1 MYDYEK
7 CSDDVKKL
15 INDVVKSFRK
25 TLKDNLVGVYL
36 HGSLAMGCFNPNYS
50 DIDMLIVVER
60 EMSVEDKRLFIGDF
74 LDTIKSKKIPKKGIE
89 FSVIQ
94 IKYLRNFEYPTPFEL
109 HYSKMWKE
117 AYEQNRVDFSKQ
129 NRDPDLAAHIV
140 VTLNRGMC
148 LYGEPIDKVFK
159 PIPEKF
165 YVESILHDAKD
176 IERNPMEDPVYSVLN
191 FCRILYYLKEKVVSS
206 KKEAGEWAIEILP
219 EDLKRLV
226 NKALRI
232 YMGDVKEIKWDER
245 RVKNFV
251 EFAFLEVKRLLSSF
265 KNSSS

>member
-1 MYDYEK
+1 
-7 CSDDVKKL
+7 
-15 INDVVKSFRK
+15 
-25 TLKDNLVGVYL
+25 
-36 HGSLAMGCFNPNYS
+36 
-50 DIDMLIVVER
+50 
-60 EMSVEDKRLFIGDF
+60 
-74 LDTIKSKKIPKKGIE
+74 
-89 FSVIQ
+89 
-94 IKYLRNFEYPTPFEL
+94 
-109 HYSKMWKE
+109 
-117 AYEQNRVDFSKQ
+117 
-129 NRDPDLAAHIV
+129 
-140 VTLNRGMC
+140 
-148 LYGEPIDKVFK
+148 DKVFK

-165 YVESILHDAKD
+165 YIESILHDAKD

-226 NKALRI
+226 NKVLRI

-251 EFAFLEVKRLLSSF
+251 EFVFLEVKRLLSSF

>member
-1 MYDYEK
+1 
-7 CSDDVKKL
+7 DDVKKL

-148 LYGEPIDKVFK
+148 LYGESIDKVFK

>member
-7 CSDDVKKL
+7 CPDDVKKL
-15 INDVVKSFRK
+15 INDIVKSFRK

-60 EMSVEDKRLFIGDF
+60 EMNVEDKRLFIKDF
-74 LDTIKSKKIPKKGIE
+74 LDAIKSKKIPKKGIE

-109 HYSKMWKE
+109 HYSKMWRE
-117 AYEQNRVDFSKQ
+117 AYEQNRVDFSKR

-140 VTLNRGMC
+140 VTLNRGIC
-148 LYGEPIDKVFK
+148 LYGKPIYDVFK

-165 YVESILHDAKD
+165 YVESILYDAKD
-176 IERNPMEDPVYSVLN
+176 IERNPMEDPVYSILN
-191 FCRILYYLKEKVVSS
+191 LCRILYYLKERVVSS

>member
-7 CSDDVKKL
+7 CPDDVKKL

-60 EMSVEDKRLFIGDF
+60 EMSVEDKRLFVGDF

-148 LYGEPIDKVFK
+148 LYGEPTDKVFK

-226 NKALRI
+226 NKVLRI

-251 EFAFLEVKRLLSSF
+251 EFVFLEVKRLLSSF

>member
-36 HGSLAMGCFNPNYS
+36 HGSLAMSCFNPNYS

-148 LYGEPIDKVFK
+148 LYGESIDKVFK